1 MRFFRKVDNR
11 NTITGIFLLVLLA
24 VIAGPNTLPRLIA
37 RIIPF
42 ADEGIPCQWLAFAED
57 RSQHQSLIGRA
68 AENPIAIGVRSTP
81 LPTTPDGSLV
91 ISITV
96 INTSIGT
103 IPFVYN
109 PNQVIVGD
117 NNTSGIGITF
127 NPPNGLTTGA
137 VRQDSASYPESDLRL
152 LGPRQRCVHKVV
164 FAASQLG
171 ALGPQLAT
179 GTATVTAFYR
189 NNNRG
194 QIIPT
199 GTQLFTDQG
208 LWTGIVLSEPALIPL
223 ASQ

>member
-1 MRFFRKVDNR
+1 MRFFRRVDNR

-37 RIIPF
+37 RIFPY
-42 ADEGIPCQWLAFAED
+42 ADEGIPCQWLSVAED

-68 AENPIAIGVRSTP
+68 SENPIALAVKSTT

-103 IPFVYN
+103 VPFVYN
-109 PNQVIVGD
+109 PNQVMVGD
-117 NNTSGIGITF
+117 NNTSGLGITF
-127 NPPNGLTTGA
+127 NPPVGLTTGA
-137 VRQDSASYPESDLRL
+137 VRQDAASYPESDLRL
-152 LGPRQRCVHKVV
+152 LGPRQRCVHKIA

-171 ALGPQLAT
+171 ALGPLNT
-179 GTATVTAFYR
+179 GNATVTAFYR

-194 QIIPT
+194 QIIEG
-199 GTQLFTDQG
+199 GTQLFADQG
-208 LWTGIVLSEPALIPL
+208 LWTGIVQSEPALIPL